1 MCQLNPR
8 FETDRAADGRGVLHF
23 TPAEWR
29 SILADPDFLRDVDND
44 WGPRR
49 RLLGVEV
56 RIVPDHA
63 FG

>member
-1 MCQLNPR
+1 MRQLNPR
-8 FETDRAADGRGVLHF
+8 FETDRADGHGVLHF

-29 SILADPDFLRDVDND
+29 SILADPDFLSDADNG
-44 WGPRR
+44 WGPSR